1 MSRAEERRSRLLE
14 AMLEVVGERGYA
26 NASVSLLLER
36 TGLYRQAFYDD
47 FLDKEDCFL
56 QAYDHAARQLEGI
69 VSAAAAEADDWR
81 GRLRRGLAAALG
93 FLDRRPDIG
102 RALVVEVHAAGPRA
116 VAKRDRAMARV
127 AGFLGQGGAEASDGA
142 SPPRLAPEAIAAG
155 IHAVLHAR
163 LAARDDGAYSRLLP
177 EFMYI
182 AVLPY
187 FGLEAAAA
195 ELRERA
201 A

>member
-1 MSRAEERRSRLLE
+1 MNSRESFWRPGGGRMGDMRRATNVRVPQPAERPSRGPNRIPLPYRALPEQVSRSNPHGADADRRDAVSRAEERRSRLLE

-81 GRLRRGLAAALG
+81 GRLRRGLAAAL
-93 FLDRRPDIG
+93 
-102 RALVVEVHAAGPRA
+102 
-116 VAKRDRAMARV
+116 
-127 AGFLGQGGAEASDGA
+127 
-142 SPPRLAPEAIAAG
+142 
-155 IHAVLHAR
+155 
-163 LAARDDGAYSRLLP
+163 
-177 EFMYI
+177 
-182 AVLPY
+182 
-187 FGLEAAAA
+187 
-195 ELRERA
+195 
-201 A
+201 